1 MDEHLPRKLA
11 AILYADVAGYSRLT
25 GEDEEGTHRRLR
37 DYLDL
42 ISACVERHQ
51 GEVVHYAGDAVL
63 ADFATVT
70 NALSCATDIQRD
82 LREQN
87 ASLPDERKVQF
98 RIGVNL
104 GEVIEDRDDIYGD
117 GVNVAARL
125 ESLAE
130 PGGIC
135 ISDSVHTAVGN
146 KLPLEYEY
154 IGEQQVKNITK
165 PVRAFWIRMQG
176 SGVADSPAAPEATRE
191 AAGSN
196 RPDKPS
202 IAVLPFANM
211 SGDPEQ
217 EFFADGI
224 TEDII
229 TELSRFRE
237 LLVISRNSCFKYKG
251 QSEQVKKIAH
261 ELGVQY
267 VLEGSVRK
275 AGSRVR
281 ITAQLIDAEADRHLW
296 AERYDRDLEDIFEL
310 QDQVTS
316 AIVGILPGR
325 VEADTRDRA
334 TRKPTD
340 NMVAYECVL
349 TGKVL
354 HHCSTPEDN
363 AEALRM
369 LDRAI
374 ELDPKYAHAH
384 AWRACT
390 LGQTWVHG
398 WCDDR
403 IATWNEVQRELQVA
417 LELDDN
423 ESDVHRI
430 LAAVGIIQED
440 FEKADYHQQRGLS
453 LNPNNDLLLV
463 QQGELLTWLGE
474 PEQGVEWIQ
483 KAMRLNPFHPERYW
497 NHLGRA
503 YFVARRYADAAAA
516 FQHITSPD
524 HTHHAFLAACYAQ
537 LGNQAASKDHAH
549 AVMESKPD
557 FTIERYLTTLHY
569 KQHTDLE
576 HHRQSLVK
584 TELPT

>member
-1 MDEHLPRKLA
+1 MDERLPRKLA
-11 AILYADVAGYSRLT
+11 AILYADVAEYSRLT
-25 GEDEEGTHRRLR
+25 GEDEDGTHRRLSE
-37 DYLDL
+37 YLDL
-42 ISACVERHQ
+42 ISASIEQHR
-51 GEVVHYAGDAVL
+51 GKVVHYAGDAVL

-70 NALSCATDIQRD
+70 DALECATAVQRA
-82 LREQN
+82 LRDRN
-87 ASLPDERKVQF
+87 AELPDERKVQF

-146 KLPLEYEY
+146 KLPLDYEF
-154 IGEQQVKNITK
+154 IGEQQVKNIAK
-165 PVRAFWIRMQG
+165 PVRAFWVRLERSETPKSQ
-176 SGVADSPAAPEATRE
+176 
-191 AAGSN
+191 AAGKVAGDK
-196 RPDKPS
+196 RPERPS

-211 SGDPEQ
+211 SGDHEQ

-251 QSEQVKKIAH
+251 RSEQVKTIAG

-275 AGSRVR
+275 AGNRVR

-296 AERYDRDLEDIFEL
+296 AERFDRELEDIFEV

-334 TRKPTD
+334 TRKPTN
-340 NMVAYECVL
+340 NMMAYECVL

-354 HHCSTPEDN
+354 HHNSNPEDN
-363 AEALRM
+363 SKALRM

-390 LGQTWVHG
+390 LGQTWLHG
-398 WCDDR
+398 WCEDR
-403 IATWNEVQRELQVA
+403 DATWREVQKELQKA

-430 LAAVGIIQED
+430 LAAVGIIQRD
-440 FEKADYHQQRGLS
+440 FEKAAYHQQRGLS
-453 LNPNNDLLLV
+453 LNPNNDLIVV
-463 QQGELLTWLGE
+463 QQGELLTWQGE
-474 PEQGVEWIQ
+474 PEKGVEWIE
-483 KAMRLNPFHPERYW
+483 KAMRLNPFHPARFW

-503 YFVARRYADAAAA
+503 YFVARRYADAAEA
-516 FQHITSPD
+516 FQHITRPD
-524 HTHHAFLAACYAQ
+524 HTHHAFLAACYAR
-537 LGNQAASKDHAH
+537 LGDEASFNAH
-549 AVMESKPD
+549 ARAVLEKEPE
-557 FTIERYLTTLHY
+557 FTIESYLSTLHY
-569 KQHTDLE
+569 RRDVDLE
-576 HHRQSLVK
+576 HHRESLAMAG
-584 TELPT
+584 LPA